1 MSFLIKIPD
10 EDPRRGKGTDAG
22 IQSLIVKRDYA
33 RERDSGLAL
42 PQG

>member
-1 MSFLIKIPD
+1 MSFPTKIPD

-22 IQSLIVKRDYA
+22 IQSLLVKRDCA

-42 PQG
+42 PPG